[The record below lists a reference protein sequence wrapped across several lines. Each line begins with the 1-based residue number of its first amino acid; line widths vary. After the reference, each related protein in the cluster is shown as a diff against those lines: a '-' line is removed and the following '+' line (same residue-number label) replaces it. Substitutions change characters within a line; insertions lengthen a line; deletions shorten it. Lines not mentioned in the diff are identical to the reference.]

1 MVTKQDQRG
10 AFLYEPNCVK
20 VAIKGKQNFKK
31 PIRSSMQRERPRR
44 AAPGKK
50 TSGLQQKNVEVKTK
64 KNKTSGN
71 REGTSETSQPQEKR
85 AQVDPTSENEETFMS
100 RVEDLVTWQKQLFY
114 LPAKKNVDSIL
125 EDYANYK
132 TLKETQ
138 ITTVSEIL
146 TDLSDAP
153 MSQVYGA
160 PLLLRSFNVTTLF
173 SASTYE
179 VASPEYHQKAV

>member
-20 VAIKGKQNFKK
+20 VAIKGKQ
-31 PIRSSMQRERPRR
+31 
-44 AAPGKK
+44 
-50 TSGLQQKNVEVKTK
+50 KNVEVKTK

-71 REGTSETSQPQEKR
+71 REGTNETSQSQEKR
-85 AQVDPTSENEETFMS
+85 AQVYPTAENEKTFMS
-100 RVEDLVTWQKQLFY
+100 RVEDLVTWQKQFFY
-114 LPAKKNVDSIL
+114 LPTKNNVDSIL

-146 TDLSDAP
+146 TDLSDAS

-160 PLLLRSFNVTTLF
+160 PHLLRPFNVATLF

-179 VASPEYHQKAV
+179 VASP

>member
-1 MVTKQDQRG
+1 MVTKQDQKG

-20 VAIKGKQNFKK
+20 MAIKGKQNFKK

-71 REGTSETSQPQEKR
+71 REGTNETSQSQEKR
-85 AQVDPTSENEETFMS
+85 AQVDPTAENEETFMN

-125 EDYANYK
+125 EDYVNYK

-138 ITTVSEIL
+138 IVQNTTVSEIL

-153 MSQVYGA
+153 MSQVYGV
-160 PLLLRSFNVTTLF
+160 PHF
-173 SASTYE
+173 ASTYE
-179 VASPEYHQKAV
+179 VASPEYQKTV